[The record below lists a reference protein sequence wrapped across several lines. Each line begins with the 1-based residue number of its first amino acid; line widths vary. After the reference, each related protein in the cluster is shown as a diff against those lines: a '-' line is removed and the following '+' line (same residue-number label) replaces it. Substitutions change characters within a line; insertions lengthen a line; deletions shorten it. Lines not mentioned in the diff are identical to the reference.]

1 MYSAEEVAP
10 YLGLIMLMLDELGGQ
25 FTYDVEALA
34 NESFNADRVVVQTT
48 DVMTDRITI
57 RFASRKDVY
66 LDEH

>member
-34 NESFNADRVVVQTT
+34 KESFNADRVVVQTT